1 MNKSKDLN
9 RLFKAYMARK
19 EEESK
24 RPTYRSQEY
33 YSNLF
38 KGGSLF
44 HGTIF
49 FYEWSDITRNPIKY
63 FSLSLFEKFLADCDL
78 KLEPW
83 QRDMIPSLGDVYITC
98 KANSKELLIRNSY
111 DALKAAVTCK
121 SVTQLYLPPTKT
133 DDANKLRLSPMYKEQ
148 YY

>member
-1 MNKSKDLN
+1 
-9 RLFKAYMARK
+9 
-19 EEESK
+19 
-24 RPTYRSQEY
+24 
-33 YSNLF
+33 LF

-49 FYEWSDITRNPIKY
+49 FYEWSDITRIPIKY

-78 KLEPW
+78 ELEPW

-98 KANSKELLIRNSY
+98 KANSKELLIRSSY
-111 DALKAAVTCK
+111 DALKAAVACK
-121 SVTQLYLPPTKT
+121 SVTQLYLPPTKP